1 MRWAGHV
8 HASGCR
14 EIHTGHLVGKFESRK
29 QLERP
34 RRRWLDNI
42 KANVGVV
49 WEGVEW
55 ILLAQEREQRHV
67 LVNT

>member
-14 EIHTGHLVGKFESRK
+14 EIHKEHLVGKFESRK
-29 QLERP
+29 LLEKP

-42 KANVGVV
+42 KINVGVV
-49 WEGVEW
+49 WEGVE
-55 ILLAQEREQRHV
+55 
-67 LVNT
+67 